1 MNDAGSEHII
11 LSTNDELG
19 NDAMSALFQAVTEA
33 TEEALYD
40 ALLMATPVSTR
51 AGRVN
56 PLPRDSVRALLDAR
70 GIRAPR

>member
-1 MNDAGSEHII
+1 
-11 LSTNDELG
+11 
-19 NDAMSALFQAVTEA
+19 MSALFQAVTEA

-56 PLPRDSVRALLDAR
+56 PLPRDSVRVLLDAR